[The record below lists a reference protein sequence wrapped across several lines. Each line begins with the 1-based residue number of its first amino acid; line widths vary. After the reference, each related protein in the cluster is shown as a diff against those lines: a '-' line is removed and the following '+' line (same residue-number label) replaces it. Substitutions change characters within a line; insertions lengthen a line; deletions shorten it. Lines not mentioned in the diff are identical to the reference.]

1 MKRTSFF
8 LLCIFLTVV
17 AVWVLCF
24 SAGKINRTESS
35 LGQTKYLELW
45 HIDTF
50 EGGTGSRRAFLEKI
64 AALYQKR
71 KNVCV
76 TVKNQTVM
84 SAEQNFSL
92 GIYPDMISFGNGVEL
107 PCDMLADLE
116 QVDVKTDIGNR
127 CYAAVWCMGG
137 YVKIYRDGV
146 KINGLILSEQPYTI
160 STLAC
165 ALSDESLPVKIA
177 EQSDKAIYSFYKN
190 QDLALIG
197 TQRDL
202 YRLQNKGI
210 AYKTQILQGYND
222 LYQYIS
228 VIAKDASLVE
238 ESRLFIR
245 FLLSDECLSKLPSIG
260 MLAPNATSNEQPLCA
275 LNGLSCMYA
284 TSAFIKREQIQ
295 NLKKQANDFYSNRES
310 IINALKQLK

>member
-8 LLCIFLTVV
+8 LLSVFLTAA
-17 AVWVLCF
+17 AVLALCF
-24 SAGKINRTESS
+24 SANKINYGESS
-35 LGQTKYLELW
+35 LAQRKYLELW

-50 EGGTGSRRAFLEKI
+50 EGGTGSRRAFLEKT

-76 TVKNQTVM
+76 TVKSQTVM
-84 SAEQNFSL
+84 SAEQNFAL
-92 GIYPDMISFGNGVEL
+92 GIYPDLISFGNGVEL

-116 QVDVKTDIGNR
+116 QADVKADIGNR

-146 KINGLILSEQPYTI
+146 KINGLILSEQPYTL
-160 STLAC
+160 SNLAC
-165 ALSDESLPVKIA
+165 ALSGESLPVKIT

-210 AYKTQILQGYND
+210 TYKTQVLQGYND

-228 VIAKDASLVE
+228 VLAKDETSVE

-245 FLLSDECLSKLPSIG
+245 FLLSDERLSNLSSIG
-260 MLAPNATSNEQPLCA
+260 MLTPNATATEQPLCA
-275 LNGLSCMYA
+275 LNGISCMYA

-295 NLKKQANDFYSNRES
+295 SLKKQANDFASHRES